1 MKNLLYFII
10 SIALGVLASCNQSES
25 QQVEQLPASLDQKSL
40 VARGEYLVTVM
51 DCNACHSPKVM
62 GPNGPEPDPEKLL
75 SGYPADRP
83 LPKVDTESLKSWIL
97 FGQDLTSAAG
107 PWGVSFAANL
117 TSDAT
122 GIGNWSE
129 AQFFKAIRE
138 GKYKGLDG
146 GRMLLPPMPWPS
158 FAQLN
163 DEDLRAIFA
172 YLKSTKPVNNVVP
185 APIPPTELSSL

>member
-1 MKNLLYFII
+1 MKNLVYLII
-10 SIALGVLASCNQSES
+10 SVAMGTLVSCNQSEP
-25 QQVEQLPASLDQKSL
+25 QQTQQLQASLDQQSL
-40 VARGEYLVTVM
+40 IDRGAYLVTVM
-51 DCNACHSPKVM
+51 DCNACHSPKIM

-83 LPKVDTESLKSWIL
+83 LPKIDTEALKSWIL
-97 FGQDLTSAAG
+97 FGQDLTLAAG
-107 PWGVSFAANL
+107 PWGVSFGANI

-122 GIGNWSE
+122 GIGNWTE
-129 AQFFKAIRE
+129 TQFFKAIRE

-146 GRMLLPPMPWPS
+146 GRMLLPPMPWPN

>member
-10 SIALGVLASCNQSES
+10 SIVLGMLASCNQSEP
-25 QQVEQLPASLDQKSL
+25 QQAQQLPASLDQKSL
-40 VARGEYLVTVM
+40 VDRGEYLVTVM

-62 GPNGPEPDPEKLL
+62 GPNGPEPDPERLL

-83 LPKVDTESLKSWIL
+83 LSKIDTESLKSWVL

-129 AQFFKAIRE
+129 AQFFKAMRE

-158 FAQLN
+158 FAQLM

-172 YLKSTKPVNNVVP
+172 YLKSTKPVSNVVP
-185 APIPPTELSSL
+185 APIPPNELSSL